1 MVKEMFNDI
10 MVIFKKVIKQ
20 PVDGISEIFLIK
32 KESNFNLSLALISL
46 TGFTYFIIPY
56 LIFILNAEG
65 YIRRSVKI
73 KFFIFIGIVVIIY
86 LLCISIFT
94 FLVKSIKG
102 FRDFKQELITGAL
115 SGIPMLLFIMLF
127 CFFSLFSETLPTL
140 ITDFNIFTI
149 LKIGIYLFVMIFYL
163 FLVTSN
169 IIYQSIVSSNIN
181 ANLSWYISPL
191 VLFLS
196 FYMSYKIA
204 FVIFD

>member
-1 MVKEMFNDI
+1 MHFNI
-10 MVIFKKVIKQ
+10 Y
-20 PVDGISEIFLIK
+20 FL
-32 KESNFNLSLALISL
+32 L
-46 TGFTYFIIPY
+46 
-56 LIFILNAEG
+56 
-65 YIRRSVKI
+65 
-73 KFFIFIGIVVIIY
+73 
-86 LLCISIFT
+86 
-94 FLVKSIKG
+94 KSIKG

-196 FYMSYKIA
+196 FYVSYKIA